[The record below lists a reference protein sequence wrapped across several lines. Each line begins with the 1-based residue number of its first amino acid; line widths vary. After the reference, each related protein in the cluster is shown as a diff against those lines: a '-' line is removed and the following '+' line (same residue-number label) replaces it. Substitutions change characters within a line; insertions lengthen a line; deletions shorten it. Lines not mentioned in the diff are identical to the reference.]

1 MGGLWILDLMIVI
14 VSVICILVVLFH
26 FKKGRVGKKE
36 LVGGILAF
44 VLLTTISLIAG

>member
-14 VSVICILVVLFH
+14 VSIIGILVVLFH

-36 LVGGILAF
+36 LAGGIFAF
-44 VLLTTISLIAG
+44 ALLVFVSLIAG